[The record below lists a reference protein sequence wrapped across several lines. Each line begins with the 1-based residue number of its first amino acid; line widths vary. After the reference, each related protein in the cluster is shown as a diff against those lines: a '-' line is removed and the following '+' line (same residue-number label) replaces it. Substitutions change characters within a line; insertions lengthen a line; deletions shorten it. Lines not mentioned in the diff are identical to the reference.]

1 MGSYKY
7 EELNKTDTSW
17 VYNPEYGNNPISYNY
32 STYWKPKNSID
43 SIEGEVL
50 FYYFFF
56 FIKMRIFPI
65 FLIFFKKIEEF
76 IKNYIFFRQKID
88 FSSNNSAT

>member
-1 MGSYKY
+1 MAQHQQMGSYKY

-56 FIKMRIFPI
+56 YKNENFHD
-65 FLIFFKKIEEF
+65 FFKF
-76 IKNYIFFRQKID
+76 FLKN
-88 FSSNNSAT
+88 